1 LPFVFLE
8 APGGGFARR
17 RIDLG
22 TRVNDQY
29 EVTKGLAAGDKVV
42 ANGALFL
49 QFAESQ

>member
-1 LPFVFLE
+1 MRPT
-8 APGGGFARR
+8 AAFARR

-22 TRVNDQY
+22 TRVDDQY
-29 EVTKGLAAGDKVV
+29 EVTTGLAAGDKVV